1 MTGYYDYILGL
12 IPAALI
18 GVTAFL
24 NLVGLSLTA
33 ALPAGAAAAAGL
45 IAHAMFVN
53 GPVDG
58 EGRAADGRAGG
69 SPTRQ
74 SGGSTAGRSVGH
86 SFERPDGPSDGG
98 AVNRPFDRYSGRS
111 RTGGA
116 SD

>member
-1 MTGYYDYILGL
+1 MTGYYDYVLGL

-45 IAHAMFVN
+45 IAHAMFVQS
-53 GPVDG
+53 PVVDDVHASLSG
-58 EGRAADGRAGG
+58 ASGHSVD
-69 SPTRQ
+69 Q
-74 SGGSTAGRSVGH
+74 SVDRSTGRST
-86 SFERPDGPSDGG
+86 
-98 AVNRPFDRYSGRS
+98 
-111 RTGGA
+111 TGGA